1 MMKEYCFV
9 IQPYDGGDFDNRY
22 DDIIKP
28 ALESCGVEA
37 YRVDK
42 DPYVEIAIS
51 VIEERIQDAT
61 LIIAEISMDN
71 PNVWFELGYAMAL
84 GKPVIMLC
92 DSMYRSEKIPFDIS
106 HRNVLIY
113 RSGSIRDFNDC
124 FEKLKERIT
133 AKLKKMKLSVQDGGI
148 TDEERLILKALSR
161 DQKTAEA
168 MTPEEKISIKDMSDE
183 LMLDCLKTLTD
194 KGFLEY
200 RYSTLGGNGFYQVT
214 DKGNCF
220 LKENKIWL

>member
-37 YRVDK
+37 YRVDR

-51 VIEERIQDAT
+51 VIEERIRDAT
-61 LIIAEISMDN
+61 LIIAEISVDN

-92 DSMYRSEKIPFDIS
+92 DNMYRSEKIPFDIS

-124 FEKLKERIT
+124 FEKLKERII

-148 TDEERLILKALSR
+148 TNEERLILKALSR

-168 MTPEEKISIKDMSDE
+168 MTPEEKISIKDMPDE